1 MIKSY
6 RPGFYFETTL
16 NCDEKNIIATLGSMG
31 VRNSKIVGGGSI
43 VLFDNKN
50 GFD

>member
-1 MIKSY
+1 MK
-6 RPGFYFETTL
+6 
-16 NCDEKNIIATLGSMG
+16 KNIIATLGSMG

-43 VLFDNKN
+43 VLFDNEN